1 MLNDILDATGIP
13 YKETR
18 FIQPPKTTYAVYNDT
33 YATRGSD
40 FKNMLKEHDITVEL
54 YEYKPD
60 KNAEQAIENRL
71 DARGIE
77 YTKQERYFIDSEQL
91 YQVIYE
97 FSYIEKMKGA

>member
-1 MLNDILDATGIP
+1 MLNDILNATGIP

-60 KNAEQAIENRL
+60 KNAEQAIENQL

>member
-33 YATRGSD
+33 YAARGCD
-40 FKNMLKEHDITVEL
+40 FKNWLREHDITVEL

-60 KNAEQAIENRL
+60 NDAEQTIENQL

-97 FSYIEKMKGA
+97 FSYVEKMKGV